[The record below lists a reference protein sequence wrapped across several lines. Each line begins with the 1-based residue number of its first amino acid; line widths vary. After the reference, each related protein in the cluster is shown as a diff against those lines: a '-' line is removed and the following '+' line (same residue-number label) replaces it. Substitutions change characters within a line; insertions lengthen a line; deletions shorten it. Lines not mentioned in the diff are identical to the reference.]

1 MKYLI
6 GPGLLTCCVLSTTG
20 VYFIRIFQFTILDF
34 SMTVFFLWDNFQ
46 LYFFGRLPVWF
57 VCFLPVMWYQCCLFP
72 CSWSSSSRSPGPV
85 VIKWWLSWKLLLWS
99 RVWWWFWWERCWYW
113 RWCRR
118 WVLAWLMVIMIMIV
132 VMVLPRL
139 TWTALSPILSIKPVS
154 SRAPGRS
161 RLLPRTLDFHHHVTT
176 ITSITT
182 ANIITIITTIL
193 IIIISIKPVSSRTML
208 GSKNFFI
215 FIITTIT
222 TNCWWPTQH
231 DNNIHRHHKEK
242 KLFTRIGIPASCG
255 RSSRLCSS
263 LRLAW
268 MVIITIMMMTLVKL
282 TVMVITKYN
291 GDDNYGV
298 GDTGTSI
305 LSWSAASTI

>member
-1 MKYLI
+1 MM
-6 GPGLLTCCVLSTTG
+6 LLVRKMMRLKMMST
-20 VYFIRIFQFTILDF
+20 
-34 SMTVFFLWDNFQ
+34 
-46 LYFFGRLPVWF
+46 
-57 VCFLPVMWYQCCLFP
+57 
-72 CSWSSSSRSPGPV
+72 
-85 VIKWWLSWKLLLWS
+85 
-99 RVWWWFWWERCWYW
+99 
-113 RWCRR
+113 
-118 WVLAWLMVIMIMIV
+118 
-132 VMVLPRL
+132 
-139 TWTALSPILSIKPVS
+139 LSPWLIDGDNDYDCGDGFADADLNSAQPHPLYQTGLIEGAREISLVAKNLGFSP
-154 SRAPGRS
+154 SRQHNII
-161 RLLPRTLDFHHHVTT
+161 TIVTT

-182 ANIITIITTIL
+182 ANINITTIITIITTIL

-222 TNCWWPTQH
+222 TNCWWPTQY

>member
-1 MKYLI
+1 
-6 GPGLLTCCVLSTTG
+6 
-20 VYFIRIFQFTILDF
+20 
-34 SMTVFFLWDNFQ
+34 
-46 LYFFGRLPVWF
+46 
-57 VCFLPVMWYQCCLFP
+57 
-72 CSWSSSSRSPGPV
+72 
-85 VIKWWLSWKLLLWS
+85 
-99 RVWWWFWWERCWYW
+99 
-113 RWCRR
+113 
-118 WVLAWLMVIMIMIV
+118 MIMIV
-132 VMVLPRL
+132 VMVLPMP

-176 ITSITT
+176 IITIVTTITSITT
-182 ANIITIITTIL
+182 ADIPITTIITIITTIL

-208 GSKNFFI
+208 GSKNLFI

-222 TNCWWPTQH
+222 TNCWWPTQY

-282 TVMVITKYN
+282 TLMVITKYN